1 MRVANRWVV
10 VGAAAAVAGFAGGA
24 AAADTTRDIKLNDPI
39 AVEQV
44 AGQLSAVDPGQH
56 VDASADDAGQ
66 QFWAD
71 DSPGAPGSPD
81 SPGDSP
87 DSTADSPDSTADDHA
102 GSAESTMPASGAT
115 ANPQQQGDD
124 SHHDGADSAESPDG
138 ED

>member
-39 AVEQV
+39 AVEEV

-56 VDASADDAGQ
+56 VHASADDSGQ
-66 QFWAD
+66 RFGAH
-71 DSPGAPGSPD
+71 DSPGSPD

-87 DSTADSPDSTADDHA
+87 DSTADSPDSTAYDHA
-102 GSAESTMPASGAT
+102 DSPDSVVPGSAAT
-115 ANPQQQGDD
+115 ANPQQGDD
-124 SHHDGADSAESPDG
+124 RHHDGAGSADSAYGD
-138 ED
+138 D